1 MTFEKEMDLIFEVKG
16 IEASCLEVT
25 SIEVKGMRNLEKLG
39 NIIFEVMHFE
49 MEYIEVMIL

>member
-1 MTFEKEMDLIFEVKG
+1 MTFEKGMDLIIEVKG

-25 SIEVKGMRNLEKLG
+25 SIEVMGKRNLEKMG

-49 MEYIEVMIL
+49 MEDI